1 MLAKRLFFFCREIIA
16 GNDNSQTKKTRY
28 VILPTGRRVWRA
40 YPRAELATHWSH
52 HPSARAFLSHN
63 RSDVCCLHARDMEC
77 WNSRDWNN
85 LPLQAR
91 LLIKSYLPSCDVIK
105 SKRPLGERTTR
116 RKQGILPCRVYVR
129 YNIPRPH
136 GTYTHTSIRGF
147 IQGLHKL

>member
-1 MLAKRLFFFCREIIA
+1 MIIA
-16 GNDNSQTKKTRY
+16 RQKKLGMLFY
-28 VILPTGRRVWRA
+28 PQDEGYGGP

-52 HPSARAFLSHN
+52 HPSARGFPSHN
-63 RSDVCCLHARDMEC
+63 HSDVCCLHARDMEC

-136 GTYTHTSIRGF
+136 GTYTHTCIRGF
-147 IQGLHKL
+147 I